1 MDLAKKRIWG
11 WAMYDW
17 ANSAFA
23 TTVMAGFFPI
33 FFKDY
38 WSAGA
43 DVNVSTAQ
51 LGVANSIASLI
62 VALMA
67 PILGAIADKGSA
79 KKKFMIFFAYL
90 GALMT
95 AGLFLVHQG
104 DWAMAIFVYVM
115 GIIGFSGA
123 NIFYDA
129 LLPSVTNAENIDR
142 VSGLGFG
149 MGYLGGG
156 LLFALNVA
164 MTLMPETFGLEGAG
178 QAVRLSFL
186 SVALWW
192 GGFTLFTIFWVE
204 EAKSESSLGGLAMIK
219 AGFQQYLDTWKK
231 IKHLQVVSI
240 FLAAY
245 WFYIDGV
252 DTIIRMAVDYGMSIG
267 FESSDLIV
275 ALLITQFVGFPS
287 AIIFGRLGEKW
298 GVRRSIYLAI
308 FAYIIIT
315 FWGVLMTKPI
325 EFYSLAIAI
334 GLVQGGIQ
342 ALSRSYYSR
351 LIPKGQEGEFYG
363 FFNMLGKFAA
373 ILGPLLIGV
382 VGLTIKGT
390 LAPLASTPEQVQAI
404 GQIAS
409 RWGIGSV
416 VLLFVIGA
424 ILFKFVDEE
433 KGKREAA
440 YLEKM
445 SK

>member
-1 MDLAKKRIWG
+1 
-11 WAMYDW
+11 MYDW

-33 FFKDY
+33 FFKSY

-79 KKKFMIFFAYL
+79 KKKFMIFFAYM

-95 AGLFLVHQG
+95 AGLFLVEQG

-123 NIFYDA
+123 NIFYDS
-129 LLPSVTNAENIDR
+129 LLPSVAGEDEIDR

-164 MTLMPETFGLEGAG
+164 MTLMPEKFGLADAG
-178 QAVRLSFL
+178 EAVRYSFV

-192 GGFTLFTIFWVE
+192 GVFTLITIFWVE
-204 EAKSESSLGGLAMIK
+204 EKKAANSLGGLAVIK
-219 AGFQQYLDTWKK
+219 AGFKQYLDTWKK
-231 IKHLQVVSI
+231 IRHLQTVSL

-267 FESSDLIV
+267 FESSDLII
-275 ALLITQFVGFPS
+275 ALLITQFVGFPA

-298 GVRRSIYLAI
+298 GVKRSIYLAI
-308 FAYIIIT
+308 FIYILVA

-325 EFYSLAIAI
+325 EFYYLAIAV

-363 FFNMLGKFAA
+363 FYNMLGKFAA

-390 LAPLASTPEQVQAI
+390 LGPLASTPEQIEAV

-416 VLLFVIGA
+416 VILFVIGA
-424 ILFKFVDEE
+424 VLFKFVDEE
-433 KGKREAA
+433 EGKREAA
-440 YLEKM
+440 YIVEHTD
-445 SK
+445 